1 MLTSNKYTDYIVW
14 CFLRFIL
21 YSFLLTFA
29 LYSYNDLPK
38 YALEFKQDIVRSA
51 NLSGIEL
58 PQFIKDQIVHPIPFF
73 TKLIYVVIVV
83 SVLAILGSKF
93 FQFIS
98 GLLMTVIVMIKYHP
112 LTPSKLKPGESY
124 NALSEKYPW
133 IDTCILEFFAILMFV
148 NSLVNFK
155 EEWLDALKDK
165 EQIAINEEDYE
176 EYKKKQ
182 EAKKQKEQ
190 KNKNKKKKVE

>member
-14 CFLRFIL
+14 CFIRFIL

-38 YALEFKQDIVRSA
+38 YALEFKQDLIKSA
-51 NLSGIEL
+51 KLSNIEL

-73 TKLIYVVIVV
+73 TIILYIIVFV
-83 SVLAILGSKF
+83 SGLAILGFKF
-93 FQFIS
+93 FQFLS
-98 GLLMTVIVMIKYHP
+98 GVLMTILVMIKNHP
-112 LTPSKLKPGESY
+112 LTPSKLKPGENY

-133 IDTCILEFFAILMFV
+133 IDTCILEFFALLMFV
-148 NSLVNFK
+148 NAFVEFK
-155 EEWLDALKDK
+155 EEWLDYFKDK

-176 EYKKKQ
+176 EYKKRE
-182 EAKKQKEQ
+182 EAKKQ
-190 KNKNKKKKVE
+190 KNKNKKMKKE

>member
-1 MLTSNKYTDYIVW
+1 MLTANKYTDYLVW

-29 LYSYNDLPK
+29 LYSYSDLPK
-38 YALEFKQDIVRSA
+38 YALEFKQDLYRSA
-51 NLSGIEL
+51 KLTGIEL
-58 PQFIKDQIVHPIPFF
+58 PQFIKDRVVHPIPFF
-73 TKLIYVVIVV
+73 TLIIYIVAAV
-83 SVLAILGSKF
+83 SSLAILGFKI

-98 GLLMTVIVMIKYHP
+98 GVLMTIIVMIKYHP

-133 IDTCILEFFAILMFV
+133 IDTCILEFFALLMIV
-148 NSLVNFK
+148 NSLVTFK

-182 EAKKQKEQ
+182 ENK
-190 KNKNKKKKVE
+190 KNKKKKVD

>member
-1 MLTSNKYTDYIVW
+1 MLTSNKYTDYITW
-14 CFLRFIL
+14 CFMRFIL

-38 YALEFKQDIVRSA
+38 YALEFKQDLYRSA
-51 NLSGIEL
+51 KLTGIEL
-58 PQFIKDQIVHPIPFF
+58 PQWIQNQIVHPIPFF
-73 TKLIYVVIVV
+73 TKIIFVVILF
-83 SVLAILGSKF
+83 SALAILGSKL
-93 FQFIS
+93 FQFLS

-112 LTPSKLKPGESY
+112 LTPSKLKPGEPY

-148 NSLVNFK
+148 NSMVDFK

-165 EQIAINEEDYE
+165 ETIAINEEDYE
-176 EYKKKQ
+176 EYKKR
-182 EAKKQKEQ
+182 EEEKKQKG
-190 KNKNKKKKVE
+190 KKKRKVD

>member
-14 CFLRFIL
+14 CFIRFIL

-38 YALEFKQDIVRSA
+38 YALEFKQDLIKSA
-51 NLSGIEL
+51 KLSNIEL

-73 TKLIYVVIVV
+73 TIILYMIVFV
-83 SVLAILGSKF
+83 SGLAILGFKF
-93 FQFIS
+93 FQFLS
-98 GLLMTVIVMIKYHP
+98 GVLMTILVMIKNHP
-112 LTPSKLKPGESY
+112 LTPSKLKPGENY

-133 IDTCILEFFAILMFV
+133 IDTCILEFFALLMFV
-148 NSLVNFK
+148 NAFVEFK
-155 EEWLDALKDK
+155 EEWLDYFKDK

-176 EYKKKQ
+176 EYKKRE
-182 EAKKQKEQ
+182 EAKKQK
-190 KNKNKKKKVE
+190 NKSKKTKTD

>member
-38 YALEFKQDIVRSA
+38 YALEFKQDLIRSA
-51 NLSGIEL
+51 KLSNIEL
-58 PQFIKDQIVHPIPFF
+58 PQFIKNQIVHPIPFF
-73 TKLIYVVIVV
+73 SIIIYIVV
-83 SVLAILGSKF
+83 LVSSLAILGFKF
-93 FQFIS
+93 FQFLS
-98 GLLMTVIVMIKYHP
+98 GLLMTIIVLIKYHP
-112 LTPSKLKPGESY
+112 LTPSKLKPGENY

-133 IDTCILEFFAILMFV
+133 IDTCILEFFALLMFV
-148 NSLVNFK
+148 NAFVEFK
-155 EEWLDALKDK
+155 EEWLDYFKDK

-176 EYKKKQ
+176 EYKKRE
-182 EAKKQKEQ
+182 EAKKN
-190 KNKNKKKKVE
+190 KNKNKKTKTD

>member
-1 MLTSNKYTDYIVW
+1 MLTSNKYTDYLVW

-38 YALEFKQDIVRSA
+38 YALEFKQDLYRSA
-51 NLSGIEL
+51 KLTGIEL

-73 TKLIYVVIVV
+73 SKIIYVVVGV
-83 SVLAILGSKF
+83 SALAILGFKF
-93 FQFIS
+93 FQFVS
-98 GLLMTVIVMIKYHP
+98 GVLMTIIVMIKYHP
-112 LTPSKLKPGESY
+112 LTPSKLKPGEPY

-133 IDTCILEFFAILMFV
+133 IDTCILELFAILMIV

-182 EAKKQKEQ
+182 ENK
-190 KNKNKKKKVE
+190 KNKKKKKVE

>member
-38 YALEFKQDIVRSA
+38 YALEFKQDIIRSA
-51 NLSGIEL
+51 KLSGIEI

-73 TKLIYVVIVV
+73 SKLIYVVVFV
-83 SVLAILGSKF
+83 SVLAILGFKF
-93 FQFIS
+93 FQFSS
-98 GLLMTVIVMIKYHP
+98 GVLMTLIVMIKYHP

-133 IDTCILEFFAILMFV
+133 IDTCILELFALLMIV

-155 EEWLDALKDK
+155 EEWLDCLKDK
-165 EQIAINEEDYE
+165 EQVAINEEDYE
-176 EYKKKQ
+176 EYKKRE
-182 EAKKQKEQ
+182 EAKKQ
-190 KNKNKKKKVE
+190 KNKNKKMKKE

>member
-1 MLTSNKYTDYIVW
+1 MLTANKYTDYLVW

-29 LYSYNDLPK
+29 LYSYSDLPK
-38 YALEFKQDIVRSA
+38 YALEFKQDLYRSA
-51 NLSGIEL
+51 KLTGIEL
-58 PQFIKDQIVHPIPFF
+58 PQFIKDRVVHPIPFF
-73 TKLIYVVIVV
+73 TLIIYIVAAV
-83 SVLAILGSKF
+83 SSLAILGLKI

-98 GLLMTVIVMIKYHP
+98 GVLMTIIVMIKYHP

-133 IDTCILEFFAILMFV
+133 IDTCILELFALLMIV
-148 NSLVNFK
+148 NSLVTFK

-182 EAKKQKEQ
+182 ENK
-190 KNKNKKKKVE
+190 KNKKKKVD

>member
-14 CFLRFIL
+14 CFIRFIL

-38 YALEFKQDIVRSA
+38 YALEFKQDLIKSA
-51 NLSGIEL
+51 KLSNIEL

-73 TKLIYVVIVV
+73 TKILYIIVFV
-83 SVLAILGSKF
+83 SGLAILGFKF
-93 FQFIS
+93 FQFLS
-98 GLLMTVIVMIKYHP
+98 GVLMTILVMIKNHP
-112 LTPSKLKPGESY
+112 LTPSKLKPGENY

-133 IDTCILEFFAILMFV
+133 IDTCILEFFALLMFV
-148 NSLVNFK
+148 NAFVKFK
-155 EEWLDALKDK
+155 EEWLDYFKDK

-176 EYKKKQ
+176 EYKKRE
-182 EAKKQKEQ
+182 EAKKQK
-190 KNKNKKKKVE
+190 NKSKKTKTD

>member
-1 MLTSNKYTDYIVW
+1 MLTSNKYTDYLVW
-14 CFLRFIL
+14 CFLRLIL

-29 LYSYNDLPK
+29 LYSYSDLPK
-38 YALEFKQDIVRSA
+38 YALEFKQDLYRSA
-51 NLSGIEL
+51 KLTGIEL
-58 PQFIKDQIVHPIPFF
+58 PQFIKDRVVHPIPFF
-73 TKLIYVVIVV
+73 TLIIYIVAAV
-83 SVLAILGSKF
+83 SSLAILGFKI

-98 GLLMTVIVMIKYHP
+98 GVLMTIIVMIKYHP

-133 IDTCILEFFAILMFV
+133 IDTCILELFALLMIV
-148 NSLVNFK
+148 NSLVTFK

-182 EAKKQKEQ
+182 ENK
-190 KNKNKKKKVE
+190 KNKKKKVD